1 MYAILGHTIAILYSF
16 CFVGRDYNKSC
27 STLSMP
33 IWIEQLRQKRGELT
47 EGHSTAVTNCK

>member
-1 MYAILGHTIAILYSF
+1 MLLGHTIAILYSF

-33 IWIEQLRQKRGELT
+33 IWIEQLRQKRGEHTHT
-47 EGHSTAVTNCK
+47 EGIAQL